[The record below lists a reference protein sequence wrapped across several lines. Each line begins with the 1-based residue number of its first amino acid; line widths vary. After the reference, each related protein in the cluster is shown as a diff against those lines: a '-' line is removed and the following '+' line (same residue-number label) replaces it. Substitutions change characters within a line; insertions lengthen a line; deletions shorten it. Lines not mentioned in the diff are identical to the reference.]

1 MLTLDIA
8 EQFSKK
14 LVETTK
20 IPCSQKNLSHF
31 RSFVEQ
37 FCGKKIEKK
46 KIKKNMFLLNDQRQ
60 IFFAVILIEKLD
72 EHHRVSKS
80 RNKKKVLAY
89 FWMEKCK

>member
-1 MLTLDIA
+1 
-8 EQFSKK
+8 
-14 LVETTK
+14 
-20 IPCSQKNLSHF
+20 
-31 RSFVEQ
+31 
-37 FCGKKIEKK
+37 
-46 KIKKNMFLLNDQRQ
+46 MFLLNDQRQ